1 MLPRQLRV
9 RSAASAQRTEAK
21 RKRPGRLTEAPRLSG
36 GESRPR
42 GCPEPGI
49 LESQNERKDL
59 EFRSSLRC
67 RHRLRCRSLGAA
79 RGARLKCGYFYL
91 EFAETDKGACRL
103 PLCSLPGEPGN
114 GPDQQLQRS
123 PPEFQ

>member
-1 MLPRQLRV
+1 MNRERARARERQRARV
-9 RSAASAQRTEAK
+9 RKIKSGE

-67 RHRLRCRSLGAA
+67 RHRFCCYRLHRLRCRST
-79 RGARLKCGYFYL
+79 R
-91 EFAETDKGACRL
+91 
-103 PLCSLPGEPGN
+103 P
-114 GPDQQLQRS
+114 
-123 PPEFQ
+123 